1 MPEGYVHAQIAQAA
15 AAAVGWQI
23 HCLPAY
29 LAGANGPDM
38 FYCFEV
44 WKKRASRR
52 MDLPGFGNTLHSQR
66 TGAWLRAL
74 HRHAITP
81 AQRDY
86 FMGFLA
92 HYTADCTVH
101 PFVSA
106 VMEPGQPYAMPGG
119 HGYFEIALDS
129 SVRKKLKGSGRIPVD
144 EISPPIPGEALPQV
158 CSQIR
163 RAAAEVYGLDIPA
176 QFIAEAFD
184 HNHFLR
190 GVFQTHTG
198 LRYGL
203 FWLVEP
209 LFGGRG
215 FITGHVSPRTLA
227 GEGKRDAKKGIALPC
242 PWVDPYTGVQHPED
256 IWQLLRRA
264 ENNTQT
270 AFLRLLEAGGM
281 TPGVAGQLP
290 QAGEELEAFWAWL
303 GSCDYVAGKE
313 TPASAQGAA
322 AWPVAPR

>member
-15 AAAVGWQI
+15 AAAAGWQI
-23 HCLPAY
+23 RCLPAF

-44 WKKRASRR
+44 WKKRAARR
-52 MDLPGFGNTLHSQR
+52 MDLPGFGNTLHSRR

-74 HRHAITP
+74 HRHAVTP

-92 HYTADCTVH
+92 HYAVDCTVH

-106 VMEPGQPYAMPGG
+106 VMEPGMPYAMPGG

-129 SVRKKLKGSGRIPVD
+129 SVRKKLKGNGRIPVD

-158 CSQIR
+158 CAQIR
-163 RAAAEVYGLDIPA
+163 RAAAEVYDMDIPA

-227 GEGKRDAKKGIALPC
+227 GEGKQDAAKGIALPNG
-242 PWVDPYTGVQHPED
+242 WTDPYTGRFHDED

-264 ENNTQT
+264 AANTET
-270 AFLRLLEAGGM
+270 VFGKLLAAGGM
-281 TPGVAGQLP
+281 TPGTAGQLP
-290 QAGEELEAFWAWL
+290 QSGEAIEAFWAVI
-303 GSCDYVAGKE
+303 GSSDYVAGKA
-313 TPASAQGAA
+313 TPQSTEGPACPAA
-322 AWPVAPR
+322 VR